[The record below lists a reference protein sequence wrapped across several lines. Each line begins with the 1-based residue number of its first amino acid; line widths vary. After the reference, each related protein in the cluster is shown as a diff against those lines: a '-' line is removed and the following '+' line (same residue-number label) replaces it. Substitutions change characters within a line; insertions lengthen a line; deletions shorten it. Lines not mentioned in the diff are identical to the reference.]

1 MKELKFQL
9 STAILTILTL
19 AALVAAVL
27 NLQQQHRFHK
37 LAEDGAI
44 WVDRQAGVEALYVR
58 PGSGADRAG
67 IRAGDRLLSINDVP
81 IPKAIEVTEIL
92 TAVGT
97 WKKVEYRLTRG
108 PSEPFPATVITSDV
122 PIDPVITYQYF
133 VGFAYLAIGLF
144 VYFRRGSAQKA
155 AHFYVMCLASFIGFS
170 FHYTGQLNGFDKVI
184 LYGNVLAVPLAA
196 AIFLHFC
203 VTFPE
208 PRKWIRS
215 RFRQALLYVPAVLF
229 FLIYAGFAA
238 GVLKSALPLLEMR
251 WLLDRVW
258 VVLSAVPY
266 LVAGLVVSAEY
277 RRAEDTI
284 VRQQLKWLR
293 NGTFCGYLPYC
304 ALYVVPYG
312 LGAVPNEYL
321 KLSVLPMVLIPL
333 TLAYAIVRYRL
344 MDVDILFRRGY
355 AYTLATI
362 CILTAF
368 WAVVI
373 SLGSLVHVYYR
384 DLGATGQ
391 ITVMLIAAFLFQ
403 PVRTWIQEKLD
414 QHFYSDRYDYRRTL
428 VEFAKELSSE
438 GDLDTM
444 LSSCGDRL
452 LQTLSIRHLAFF
464 LAEEGPA
471 PRDAGG
477 AQPLF
482 HLKKAMGYNPRLAN
496 LRYDDLD
503 LSFLNWNLPEPY
515 IFFERTRH
523 QLDAVS
529 QSWPTGL
536 RRTIA
541 DLDLTYYL
549 PCTVRGRTIAYL
561 GVSRT
566 TSGDFLSSVDVELL
580 ITLAGS
586 VGIAIENAGL
596 YRSLQQKVA
605 EYERLKEFSENIV
618 ESINVGI
625 LAADLEDRVE
635 SWNTQIEQ
643 LSGIARDAAVG
654 RKLEELFPAELA
666 EQFDR
671 VRGET
676 GIHHIY
682 KFVLK
687 PAAPAN
693 GNGNGNRNNG
703 TGAGHGLASFREA
716 TLNIAIA
723 PLVSKDGEQIG
734 RLVIFDDITDRA
746 ELEQRLVQAD
756 KLSSIGLLAA
766 GVAHEV
772 NTPLAVISTY
782 AQMLAKQV
790 AEDSQKSLILE
801 KIAKQTFRASEIVNS
816 LLNFS
821 RTSTTSF
828 GEVGLNRVVQETLSL
843 LDHQLQKSG
852 VQLKTDLESGL
863 EPIYGNAGKLQQ
875 VFLNLFLNAR
885 DAMSGGGTLE
895 VRTWSDGSQARVEV
909 ADTGMGIAPE
919 NLHRIYDPFFTTK
932 PARKGTGLGLSVTY
946 GIVREHG
953 GNIEVSNRP
962 SGGARFRLEFPLSRT
977 AAARKPVNAA

>member
-27 NLQQQHRFHK
+27 NFQQQQRFHK

-44 WVDRQAGVEALYVR
+44 WVDRPAGVEALFVR
-58 PGSGADRAG
+58 PGSGAAHAL
-67 IRAGDRLLSINDVP
+67 IHAGDRLLSISDVP
-81 IPKAIEVTEIL
+81 IHKAMDVTQVL
-92 TAVGT
+92 TRIGT
-97 WKKVEYRLTRG
+97 WRQADYYLTRG
-108 PSEPFPATVITSDV
+108 SSQPFKATVITSEV
-122 PIDPVITYQYF
+122 PVDRAVTYQYLI
-133 VGFAYLAIGLF
+133 GFAYLGIGLF

-155 AHFYVMCLASFIGFS
+155 AHFYVMCLASFIALS
-170 FHYTGQLNGFDKVI
+170 FHYTGALNSFDKI
-184 LYGNVLAVPLAA
+184 IYFGNVLAGLMAPAV
-196 AIFLHFC
+196 FLHFC
-203 VTFPE
+203 MTFPE
-208 PRKWIRS
+208 PRKWLRS
-215 RFRQALLYVPAVLF
+215 RLRQGLIYVPGLVLF
-229 FLIYAGFAA
+229 LAYVGFASGA
-238 GVLKSALPLLEMR
+238 IKSAVPVLEVR
-251 WLLDRVW
+251 WMLDRIW
-258 VVLSAVPY
+258 VVLAAAPY
-266 LVAGLVVSAEY
+266 LAAGLVVSVEY
-277 RRAEDTI
+277 GKAEDTI

-293 NGTFCGYLPYC
+293 NGTFCGYLPYF
-304 ALYVVPYG
+304 ALYVVPYA
-312 LGAVPNEYL
+312 LGAIPNEYL

-368 WAVVI
+368 WAIVI
-373 SLGSLVHVYYR
+373 SLGSLVHIYYR
-384 DLGATGQ
+384 EMGATGQ

-403 PVRTWIQEKLD
+403 PVRAWIQEKLD
-414 QHFYSDRYDYRRTL
+414 KHFYSDRYDYRRTL
-428 VEFAKELSSE
+428 VEFAKELSSQ

-444 LSSCGDRL
+444 LSTCGERL
-452 LQTLSIRHLAFF
+452 VQTLSITHLAFF
-464 LAEEGPA
+464 LAEEGAA
-471 PRDAGG
+471 PGESGG
-477 AQPLF
+477 EPPQPVF
-482 HLKKAMGYNPRLAN
+482 RLKKAMGNNPRLAGVN
-496 LRYDDLD
+496 YDELD
-503 LSFLNWNLPEPY
+503 LSFLNWNLQPY

-529 QSWPTGL
+529 QAWPASV

-549 PCTVRGRTIAYL
+549 PCTVRGRTIAFL
-561 GVSRT
+561 GVSRAVN
-566 TSGDFLSSVDVELL
+566 GDFLSSVDVELL

-596 YRSLQQKVA
+596 YRSLQRKVA

-654 RKLEELFPAELA
+654 RKLSELFPAGLVE
-666 EQFDR
+666 EFGR

-682 KFVLK
+682 KFVLT
-687 PAAPAN
+687 PAVN
-693 GNGNGNRNNG
+693 GNGHSEGNGHANG
-703 TGAGHGLASFREA
+703 QVRFREA

-723 PLVSKDGEQIG
+723 PLVAKGGEQIG
-734 RLVIFDDITDRA
+734 RLVIFDDVTDRA

-790 AEDSQKSLILE
+790 ADDSQKSLILD

-821 RTSTTSF
+821 RTSTTTF
-828 GEVGLNRVVQETLSL
+828 GEVSLNRVVQETLSL
-843 LDHQLQKSG
+843 LSHQLQKSG
-852 VQLKTDLESGL
+852 VAVETNLETDLE
-863 EPIYGNAGKLQQ
+863 PVYGNAGKLQQ

-885 DAMSGGGTLE
+885 DAMTGGGALE
-895 VRTWSDGSQARVEV
+895 VRTWMDGPRARVEV
-909 ADTGMGIAPE
+909 ADTGTGIAPE
-919 NLHRIYDPFFTTK
+919 HLPRIYDPFFTTK

-953 GNIEVSNRP
+953 GTIEVSNRP
-962 SGGARFRLEFPLSRT
+962 SGGARFRLEFPLYRS
-977 AAARKPVNAA
+977 AAPVRKPVSAA